1 MRAQGYEIS
10 QNILFQDNQSTM
22 RLLINGKHSSGKRTK
37 WIDVK
42 YFFATDVINRGD
54 MIVEYCPTEE
64 MWADILTKPLQ
75 GAPFGK
81 MRSVLM
87 NMPEHY
93 VDPDKKAGTNSSIRS
108 TGTGVQDTEIA
119 GVRTQGTKKVRFTK
133 PITRAQKKT
142 PRKQKAKPLTSV
154 RRSVLRTTKSDGVR
168 PPYKQ
173 VLIGNKNAPMTKGK
187 SSAGDQSK

>member
-75 GAPFGK
+75 GAPFRK

-93 VDPDKKAGTNSSIRS
+93 VDPDKKAGTNSSIRF
-108 TGTGVQDTEIA
+108 TGVQDTEIA
-119 GVRTQGTKKVRFTK
+119 GVRSTTKKVRFTK

-142 PRKQKAKPLTSV
+142 PRQQKAEPLTSV

>member
-1 MRAQGYEIS
+1 
-10 QNILFQDNQSTM
+10 
-22 RLLINGKHSSGKRTK
+22 
-37 WIDVK
+37 
-42 YFFATDVINRGD
+42 

-75 GAPFGK
+75 GAPFRK

-93 VDPDKKAGTNSSIRS
+93 VDPDEKPGTNNSIRS
-108 TGTGVQDTEIA
+108 AGVQNTETA
-119 GVRTQGTKKVRFTK
+119 GVCSTTTKKVRFTK

-142 PRKQKAKPLTSV
+142 PRRQKAEPLTSV

-168 PPYKQ
+168 PSYKQ
-173 VLIGNKNAPMTKGK
+173 VLIGNRNAPMTKSK